1 MLRSDAALAKAN
13 ESEASLAQKVRTW
26 DRSIRM
32 TCHLQQLR
40 PLCPRSAAC
49 VQVKELEA
57 QLQARTGE
65 VSQLTSER
73 DTLQTQVSDKDAA
86 LSTTTLHAQEKE
98 AALEKQVRTP
108 TRSVDKLL
116 LLGVRVRLSRAVCPC
131 VWGVLRCLS

>member
-1 MLRSDAALAKAN
+1 MAKAN

-108 TRSVDKLL
+108 MRSVDGPL
-116 LLGVRVRLSRAVCPC
+116 LLGLRLSRTVFRCA
-131 VWGVLRCLS
+131 WGGLRCLS